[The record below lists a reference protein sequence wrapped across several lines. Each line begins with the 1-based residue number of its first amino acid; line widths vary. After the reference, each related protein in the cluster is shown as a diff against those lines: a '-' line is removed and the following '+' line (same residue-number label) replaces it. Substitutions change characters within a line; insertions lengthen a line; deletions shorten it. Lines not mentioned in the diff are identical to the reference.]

1 MTKDG
6 NTEAEIKTRINKA
19 RGAFAALKNIW
30 KMKMI
35 SKKTK
40 IRIFKS
46 NVLSVL
52 LYICCRVLES
62 DQRNMPHAGSIP
74 KQVPQKNSAHLLAKQ
89 DNQCG
94 APRPNWDAAH
104 LVRSKEKKMEVD
116 WPRKQNATR
125 RHLFQE

>member
-30 KMKMI
+30 KTKMI

-40 IRIFKS
+40 IRIFKG

-52 LYICCRVLES
+52 LY
-62 DQRNMPHAGSIP
+62 
-74 KQVPQKNSAHLLAKQ
+74 
-89 DNQCG
+89 
-94 APRPNWDAAH
+94 AA
-104 LVRSKEKKMEVD
+104 EY
-116 WPRKQNATR
+116 
-125 RHLFQE
+125 